1 MNRTVLDRQLAEL
14 KAAVNGMG
22 EQAESAMVNSMEA
35 LETGAE
41 LTAFT
46 PCGPEQLRRERQR
59 IDSLAALVITLHQ
72 PTLGDLRS
80 ALGAMS
86 TAGELEQ
93 IGNLALK
100 VTARATDEIESAMRV
115 EPLSQALIAL
125 VRVAHR
131 QLQAALAAYETSNV
145 AAAAAVWRGDVDVDY
160 LYSTIV
166 TSCKS
171 ALRAE
176 SIEVLAYYYHAGHC
190 P

>member
-22 EQAESAMVNSMEA
+22 EQAESAMVNSMAA

-100 VTARATDEIESAMRV
+100 VTARATDEIEVSYESGA
-115 EPLSQALIAL
+115 AIAGAD
-125 VRVAHR
+125 RACPGG
-131 QLQAALAAYETSNV
+131 AP
-145 AAAAAVWRGDVDVDY
+145 AAAG
-160 LYSTIV
+160 
-166 TSCKS
+166 S
-171 ALRAE
+171 ARRL
-176 SIEVLAYYYHAGHC
+176 
-190 P
+190 